1 MVVLYVQQPVTLHGV
16 LLLNQTLQALTKGY
30 CPIQL
35 DQMDMRFLMK
45 QAQQMQRKME
55 EMKKELAKKEIKV
68 SSGGGMIE
76 ITINGQQQ
84 INEIKIEPD
93 VIDINEKEMLE
104 DLILAAVNEALR
116 QSKELAAQEMG
127 KLTGGANIPG
137 LF

>member
-1 MVVLYVQQPVTLHGV
+1 
-16 LLLNQTLQALTKGY
+16 
-30 CPIQL
+30 
-35 DQMDMRFLMK
+35 MK

-55 EMKKELAKKEIKV
+55 EMKNELAKKEIKV

-76 ITINGQQQ
+76 ITVNGQQE

-93 VIDINEKEMLE
+93 VIDVNEKEMLE

-116 QSKELAAQEMG
+116 QSKELAAQEMS

>member
-1 MVVLYVQQPVTLHGV
+1 
-16 LLLNQTLQALTKGY
+16 
-30 CPIQL
+30 
-35 DQMDMRFLMK
+35 MDMKFLMK

-55 EMKKELAKKEIKV
+55 EIKKELAQKEIKV

-76 ITINGQQQ
+76 ITINGQQE

-93 VIDINEKEMLE
+93 VINVNEKEMLE

-116 QSKELAAQEMG
+116 QSKELAAQEMS

>member
-1 MVVLYVQQPVTLHGV
+1 
-16 LLLNQTLQALTKGY
+16 
-30 CPIQL
+30 
-35 DQMDMRFLMK
+35 MDMKFLMK

-55 EMKKELAKKEIKV
+55 EMKKELAEKEIKV

-76 ITINGQQQ
+76 IVVNGQQE
-84 INEIKIEPD
+84 IKEIKIEPD

>member
-1 MVVLYVQQPVTLHGV
+1 
-16 LLLNQTLQALTKGY
+16 
-30 CPIQL
+30 
-35 DQMDMRFLMK
+35 MDMKFLMK

-55 EMKKELAKKEIKV
+55 EIKKELAQKEIKV

-76 ITINGQQQ
+76 ITINGQQE

-93 VIDINEKEMLE
+93 VIDVNEKEMLE

-116 QSKELAAQEMG
+116 QSKELAAQEMS